1 MNLAKDFTSKIR
13 YKLSD
18 KFIQNFS
25 WLGGAQIV
33 YRFFRLATTITLA
46 RLLNPVDYGL
56 AALVLTTNEFV
67 NVFAQSGIDVKLIQ
81 ATETELNELCNTA
94 YWLNWLMY
102 SGIFIIQCIV
112 AFIIGWAYGDM
123 QLILPICLMATV
135 YLTIPIAL
143 VQCVLIQRENRMSVI
158 AVTHMLQLCIDCVL
172 TIILAFMGWGM
183 WAIILPKILVAPI
196 WVWRCYAHHPW
207 RVNSKFTLKNW
218 QEIVKFGRNILGS
231 QLLGTLRNNIDYF
244 LVGTFLGVEQ
254 LGVYYFAFNAGLG
267 ISLGIITAFG
277 SALFPYL
284 CSVSNNLERLKERFF
299 KGLKTVALITIPL
312 ILLQSTT
319 SPFYVPLIFGQKW
332 VTAGAVPILILI
344 CLSAIPRPFGDAA
357 SQILR
362 AVNKPDID
370 FKWNVIFTAI
380 LVFGLFVG
388 LQWGLVGVAAAVLI
402 VHVVTIP
409 IFTLWSSRYVITTH
423 PDTIFKTSI

>member
-1 MNLAKDFTSKIR
+1 MNLAKDLTNKLR

-33 YRFFRLATTITLA
+33 YRFFRLATTVTLA
-46 RLLNPVDYGL
+46 HLLSPVDYGL
-56 AALVLTTNEFV
+56 AALILTTNEFV
-67 NVFAQSGIDVKLIQ
+67 NVFAQCGIDVKLIQ
-81 ATETELNELCNTA
+81 SSEEDINDLCNTA
-94 YWLNWLMY
+94 YWLNWVIY
-102 SGIFIIQCIV
+102 SSLFIVQCIV
-112 AFIIGWAYGDM
+112 AFIIGWSYKNI
-123 QLILPICLMATV
+123 QLVLPICLMATC

-143 VQCVLIQRENRMSVI
+143 VQCVLIQRENRMNVI
-158 AVTHMLQLCIDCVL
+158 AVTHMLQLCVDCIL
-172 TIILAFMGWGM
+172 TIIMALLGMGM

-196 WVWRCYAHHPW
+196 WVWRCYTNHSW

-218 QEIVKFGRNILGS
+218 QIIVKFGRNILGS
-231 QLLGTLRNNIDYF
+231 QLLATLRNNIDYF

-284 CSVSNNLERLKERFF
+284 CSVSNNIEHLKERFF

-312 ILLQSTT
+312 ILLQSSL
-319 SPFYVPLIFGQKW
+319 SPFYVPLIFGKKW
-332 VTAGAVPILILI
+332 VIAGAVPILILI

-370 FKWNVIFTAI
+370 LKWNVIFTAI
-380 LVFGLFVG
+380 LVVGLVVG
-388 LQWGLVGVAAAVLI
+388 LQWGLVGVATAVLI
-402 VHVVTIP
+402 VHIVTIP
-409 IFTLWSSRYVITTH
+409 IFTLWSSRYVIATH
-423 PDTIFKTSI
+423 PDTILKTSI